1 MTQGNEKN
9 AGEVTL
15 DDLAQMVAGG
25 FSEMHE
31 EMHGLEERLDGL
43 GGRMGRLE
51 AKMDQK
57 FSEVDDRLLNLER
70 TTSETKV
77 AVLDM
82 KEDLAATHIAN
93 ENNSHQLIGHEH
105 RIATLEASVA

>member
-25 FSEMHE
+25 FQDIET
-31 EMHGLEERLDGL
+31 RLV
-43 GGRMGRLE
+43 GRIDRLE

-82 KEDLAATHIAN
+82 KEDLAATNSENEDNSLQLTDHERRIIAL
-93 ENNSHQLIGHEH
+93 ET
-105 RIATLEASVA
+105 ATA